1 MVTSFP
7 VTAVI
12 INYQTPDLTKTAITS
27 FRKFYPQIPIL
38 LIDNG
43 SKDNSREV
51 LKRIVDSNPGLLK
64 FVVNEKNFH
73 HGPAMHQAIGLLQD
87 EFILFFDSDCEVIKG
102 GFIEGMLKELES
114 DNKNYAAG
122 KLIHMNKRGFDVD
135 PGGKSTKYIRPI
147 CMLIRRSLYKE
158 LESFQYHGAP
168 CLKNMI
174 DADKRGFNLIHFNVE
189 TYVQHKGRGTASRFG
204 YNLGIRG
211 KINYILNKIGM

>member
-1 MVTSFP
+1 MATSFP
-7 VTAVI
+7 IIAVI

-27 FRKFYPQIPIL
+27 FRKIYPQIPIL

-51 LKRIVDSNPGLLK
+51 LIRIVGNNPDLIKL
-64 FVVNEKNFH
+64 VANEKNFH

-87 EFILFFDSDCEVIKG
+87 EFILFLDSDCEVMKG

-114 DNKNYAAG
+114 DDKNYAAG
-122 KLIHMNKRGFDVD
+122 KLIHLNKRGFDV
-135 PGGKSTKYIRPI
+135 PQSGRSIKYIRPI

-158 LESFQYHGAP
+158 LEPFQYHGAP
-168 CLKNMI
+168 CMKNLI
-174 DADKRGFNLIHFNVE
+174 DASKRGYNLLDFKIEDYIH
-189 TYVQHKGRGTASRFG
+189 HKGRGTASRFG

-211 KINYILNKIGM
+211 KINYVLNKIGM